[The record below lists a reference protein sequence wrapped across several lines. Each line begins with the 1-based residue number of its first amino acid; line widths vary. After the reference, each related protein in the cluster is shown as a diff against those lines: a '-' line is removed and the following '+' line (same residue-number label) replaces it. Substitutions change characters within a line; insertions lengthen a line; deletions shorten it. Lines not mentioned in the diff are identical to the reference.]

1 MSVEFESPPRGIRIF
16 READASSV
24 RDAQIMERKASA
36 IVEQRL
42 AKMFDAGLADAYVTK
57 CLYKSLEPDGVSLV
71 YAWFKANHP
80 LPVHSHNSNCL
91 YYIISGDVRMGT
103 DVLGQGDGFFV
114 PADVNY
120 SYVAG
125 PDGVEI
131 LEFRDSSAFDIKI
144 RDGSPRAWE
153 RLTGICEANQALWK
167 TQRPPTRRVPGE
179 DS

>member
-1 MSVEFESPPRGIRIF
+1 MSSESESRSRGIRIF

-24 RDAQIMERKASA
+24 RDAQIMERKASE
-36 IVEQRL
+36 IVEQGL
-42 AKMFDAGLADAYVTK
+42 AKMFEAGLADAYVTK
-57 CLYKSLEPDGVSLV
+57 CLYKSPEPDGVSLV

-91 YYIISGDVRMGT
+91 YYIISGMGA

-114 PADVNY
+114 ASDVNY

-144 RDGSPRAWE
+144 RDGSPLAWE

-167 TQRPPTRRVPGE
+167 TQRPPARRVPDQ